1 MGGVK
6 IIMAAAAL
14 AFVALA
20 AVSFAPQEQAPEPA
34 VALDQADQSM
44 PSFYPGWTSEDKENT
59 MHSLMLEAV
68 AKNISG
74 LTAQGLEKLSNSPC
88 SWGGD
93 ALPMCVGYCSRT
105 EAPENNRCYPKGS
118 SSPYEGYSCCKQRGD
133 ACQCESSG
141 LPPLVTISEQE
152 VVQLG
157 RYKTTMGWLWML
169 HESVTTHTIVC
180 SQIIL
185 SWGTLVCIFL
195 GAQIE
200 HASHDIQWACKVKVI
215 RT

>member
-14 AFVALA
+14 AFVAPA

-88 SWGGD
+88 SWGGMRFPC
-93 ALPMCVGYCSRT
+93 AWGIAAAQRHLRTTVAIPKVAAHHMSATAAASR
-105 EAPENNRCYPKGS
+105 
-118 SSPYEGYSCCKQRGD
+118 EGMHVNVNLL
-133 ACQCESSG
+133 AC
-141 LPPLVTISEQE
+141 PLKRKMVAD
-152 VVQLG
+152 
-157 RYKTTMGWLWML
+157 
-169 HESVTTHTIVC
+169 HT
-180 SQIIL
+180 
-185 SWGTLVCIFL
+185 
-195 GAQIE
+195 AQ
-200 HASHDIQWACKVKVI
+200 
-215 RT
+215 

>member
-88 SWGGD
+88 SWGI
-93 ALPMCVGYCSRT
+93 AAAQRHLRTTVAIPKVAAHHMSATAAASR
-105 EAPENNRCYPKGS
+105 
-118 SSPYEGYSCCKQRGD
+118 EGMHVNVNLL
-133 ACQCESSG
+133 AC
-141 LPPLVTISEQE
+141 PLKRKMVAD
-152 VVQLG
+152 
-157 RYKTTMGWLWML
+157 
-169 HESVTTHTIVC
+169 HT
-180 SQIIL
+180 
-185 SWGTLVCIFL
+185 
-195 GAQIE
+195 AQ
-200 HASHDIQWACKVKVI
+200 
-215 RT
+215 